1 MPVLIAVVVL
11 EAEDARRIPIPAVI
25 KDWTASVA
33 DTAVIV
39 LAKGPN
45 PDLKN
50 VTIVGPLDRRAAY
63 HRARW
68 SAASASDFQAARRE
82 ESAVAMNRP
91 LRTS

>member
-50 VTIVGPLDRRAAY
+50 VTIVGR
-63 HRARW
+63 
-68 SAASASDFQAARRE
+68 
-82 ESAVAMNRP
+82 
-91 LRTS
+91 